1 VTDFIQAFNAIAED
15 VYNTAVEKGWYDDG
29 GKRNLGEAIA
39 LMHSELSEALEALR
53 QGETTPSDKLPDY
66 LGVEEELADCI
77 VRIMDIA
84 RAKNWRVAEAI
95 VAKIAYN
102 KGRPPKHGKKF

>member
-1 VTDFIQAFNAIAED
+1 MSDFIQEFNKISDE
-15 VYNTAVEKGWYDDG
+15 VYKTAVEKGWYDDT

-53 QGETTPSDKLPDY
+53 AGDIKSDKIPDY

-77 VRIMDIA
+77 VRIMDIS
-84 RAKNWRVAEAI
+84 RAQKWKVAEALL
-95 VAKIAYN
+95 AKIAYN
-102 KGRPPKHGKKF
+102 KSRPPKHGKKF

>member
-1 VTDFIQAFNAIAED
+1 VTNSFVAAFNAVADD
-15 VYNTAVEKGWYDDG
+15 VYNTALEKGWYDG
-29 GKRNLGEAIA
+29 GNRNLGEAVA

-53 QGETTPSDKLPDY
+53 AGEATPSDKLPDF

-77 VRIMDIA
+77 VRIMDIS
-84 RAKNWRVAEAI
+84 RAQKWRVAEAL